1 MDHQS
6 LKNHHGR
13 PGSDGHF
20 SLKFIQI
27 SISNSLYMALAARPL
42 ILFLIALF
50 LVSLQAQAQ
59 EESKKFL
66 LLQHG
71 SKQKSRLIFEI
82 GEEIS
87 YKSKKFDFFITD
99 VIVDIQPD
107 LVVLKENVLSPAD
120 ITAID
125 IRHKDPRNATVKN
138 MAYLGMGAGAIL
150 LLTTTINSLY
160 QQGDLSQATD
170 LLPLSGGLIV
180 GGFVISKMQYKTF
193 KQKGKNKIQAVVLY
207 GE

>member
-1 MDHQS
+1 
-6 LKNHHGR
+6 
-13 PGSDGHF
+13 
-20 SLKFIQI
+20 
-27 SISNSLYMALAARPL
+27 
-42 ILFLIALF
+42 
-50 LVSLQAQAQ
+50 
-59 EESKKFL
+59 
-66 LLQHG
+66 
-71 SKQKSRLIFEI
+71 
-82 GEEIS
+82 
-87 YKSKKFDFFITD
+87 
-99 VIVDIQPD
+99 

>member
-1 MDHQS
+1 
-6 LKNHHGR
+6 
-13 PGSDGHF
+13 
-20 SLKFIQI
+20 
-27 SISNSLYMALAARPL
+27 MALAVRPL
-42 ILFLIALF
+42 LLL
-50 LVSLQAQAQ
+50 LVSFCLLCLRTFAQ
-59 EESKKFL
+59 EESKRFL

-71 SKQKSRLIFEI
+71 AKEKSRLTFDI

-87 YKSKKFDFFITD
+87 YKSTKFDFFITD

-107 LVVLKENVLSPAD
+107 LVVLKENVLRPAD

-125 IRHKDPRNATVKN
+125 IRNKDPRNATVRN

-160 QQGDLSQATD
+160 QQGDLSQASD

-193 KQKGKNKIQAVVLY
+193 KHKGKNKIQAVILY
-207 GE
+207 GN

>member
-1 MDHQS
+1 
-6 LKNHHGR
+6 
-13 PGSDGHF
+13 
-20 SLKFIQI
+20 
-27 SISNSLYMALAARPL
+27 MALAARPL

>member
-6 LKNHHGR
+6 LENQHGR
-13 PGSDGHF
+13 PVSDGHF

-27 SISNSLYMALAARPL
+27 SISYSLYMALAARPL